1 MMKYGYVRTSTK
13 EQNLDRQIIAMKEAG
28 IEEQYIFKEQKSGKD
43 FDRQEYRKMMRRIK
57 KGDALYIKSIDRLG
71 RNYEEIIDQ
80 WKKITRD
87 KKADIVVLDMPILNT
102 SILKDSLKTFVSELV
117 LQIMSYMAEE
127 ERKMI
132 LSRSREGIA
141 AAKAR
146 GVKFGRPKKEKSE
159 DFEEVYNA
167 YKNQEIT
174 VNEAITR
181 LRVSKS
187 TFYRWK
193 EEKEGF

>member
-146 GVKFGRPKKEKSE
+146 GVKFGRPKKEKPE

-193 EEKEGF
+193 EEKEGV

>member
-146 GVKFGRPKKEKSE
+146 GVKFGRPKKEKPE

>member
-1 MMKYGYVRTSTK
+1 
-13 EQNLDRQIIAMKEAG
+13 
-28 IEEQYIFKEQKSGKD
+28 
-43 FDRQEYRKMMRRIK
+43 
-57 KGDALYIKSIDRLG
+57 
-71 RNYEEIIDQ
+71 
-80 WKKITRD
+80 
-87 KKADIVVLDMPILNT
+87 
-102 SILKDSLKTFVSELV
+102 
-117 LQIMSYMAEE
+117 MSSMAEE

-146 GVKFGRPKKEKSE
+146 GVKFGRPKKEKPE

>member
-146 GVKFGRPKKEKSE
+146 GVKFGRPKKEKPE

-174 VNEAITR
+174 VNEAITI

>member
-80 WKKITRD
+80 WKIITRD

-146 GVKFGRPKKEKSE
+146 GVKFGRPKKEKPE

>member
-1 MMKYGYVRTSTK
+1 MKYGYVRTSTK

-146 GVKFGRPKKEKSE
+146 GVKFGRPKKEKPE

>member
-80 WKKITRD
+80 WKKITQD

-146 GVKFGRPKKEKSE
+146 GVKFGRPKKEKPE